1 MRRIVLSALAAFALA
16 STATPCT
23 TAIINGKHTASGRPL
38 LWKHRDSGFEQ
49 NVVRY
54 FSDGR
59 FAHIGLLNAADR
71 AGLEIWAGVNAAGFA
86 IMNSASYN
94 LKPASDTTSLVD
106 REGIVM
112 KLALA
117 NCATLADF
125 ERLLDTLDKP
135 LGVEANFGVIDG
147 EGGCAYYETTNFGWR
162 KIDANDPAVAPHGYV
177 IRTNYSANG
186 ARDEGY
192 GYIRHMAAETLFY
205 RAAGIDGLS
214 ARFLLQT
221 CSRSL
226 RHGLTE
232 VDLREEFANGATWRT
247 FQDFIPRSSSVST
260 VVVEGVRR
268 DEPGE
273 LATMWTILGFPLTS
287 VATAHWV
294 GAGDA
299 LPALITPNREG
310 VAPLCEFS
318 LSLKS
323 RLFPIKRGSGERYLF
338 LPAALDPET
347 GVAARLARI
356 EEESIARAEAN
367 VERNR
372 REGFDADAVADY
384 YAWVDEEL
392 RALLRRA
399 FPEEEAYLRD

>member
-1 MRRIVLSALAAFALA
+1 MRRIVLSALAAFSLA
-16 STATPCT
+16 SFATPCT

-59 FAHIGLLNAADR
+59 FAYIGLLNAADR
-71 AGLEIWAGVNAAGFA
+71 AGLEVWAGVNAAGFA

-94 LKPASDTTSLVD
+94 LKPPTDTTSLAD
-106 REGIVM
+106 REGFVM
-112 KLALA
+112 KLALQ
-117 NCATLADF
+117 NCATLDDF
-125 ERLLDTLDKP
+125 ERMLDTLAKP

-177 IRTNYSANG
+177 IRTNYSAYG

-192 GYIRHMAAETLFY
+192 GYIRHLAAEKLFHQ
-205 RAAGIDGLS
+205 AAAIDGLS
-214 ARFLLQT
+214 APFLLQT

-226 RHGLTE
+226 DHALTG
-232 VDLREEFANGATWRT
+232 VDLREEAKNGATWRT

-260 VVVEGVRR
+260 VVVEGVRT

-287 VATAHWV
+287 VATAHWTA
-294 GAGDA
+294 GGDA
-299 LPALITPNREG
+299 LPDLLSPNESG
-310 VAPLCEFS
+310 VAPLCELS
-318 LSLKS
+318 LALKS
-323 RLFPIKRGSGERYLF
+323 RLFPITRGSGERYIR
-338 LPAALDPET
+338 LPALLDSET
-347 GVAARLARI
+347 GVAAPLAEI
-356 EEESIARAEAN
+356 EEASIARAEEI

-372 REGFDADAVADY
+372 REGFDGEAVAEY
-384 YAWVDEEL
+384 YAWIDEGL
-392 RALLRRA
+392 FDLLRRA
-399 FPEEEAYLRD
+399 FPEEAASVRD